1 MHLYHKYILIN
12 HLINALVRENAP
24 YMAHVINQISPFT
37 PYMAHLFQRG
47 ELSLHVILSLIHN
60 APPFEK
66 GRLGGIALK
75 RLSCSG
81 QQIPDT
87 NKNSPD
93 LALTSQQT

>member
-1 MHLYHKYILIN
+1 
-12 HLINALVRENAP
+12 
-24 YMAHVINQISPFT
+24 MAHVINQISPFT

-47 ELSLHVILSLIHN
+47 GFSLHVILSLIRN

-75 RLSCSG
+75 RLSSIAAQGWICSD

-87 NKNSPD
+87 NKNKPD
-93 LALTSQQT
+93 LASASQQT